1 MVSSKNIAFAAL
13 ACTAAVEAGL
23 LKTVLGRDVEM
34 RGTGDV
40 FARADAPA
48 KAKAIPQEDI
58 HSQIAEGFNGC
69 KEAIAKLEKAKKPG
83 PKVTKNGADATI
95 THFPPICA
103 EEARQVKPK
112 DPSFVINVSETEI
125 KLHNAPQSLLDKL
138 D

>member
-1 MVSSKNIAFAAL
+1 
-13 ACTAAVEAGL
+13 VEAGGL
-23 LKTVLGRDVEM
+23 LKPLLGRDVEM

-48 KAKAIPQEDI
+48 KAKAISQEGI
-58 HSQIAEGFNGC
+58 HSQIADGFNGC

-83 PKVTKNGADATI
+83 LKVAKNGADATI